1 MFFDG
6 VLEQFGLRYHDYEE
20 IIKEGNESR
29 LSDLDF
35 IYLELQNWLNS
46 GKRKM
51 QLTADRYYNY
61 EPDKLEKH
69 KVWGMDADGMP
80 IVVDDELPPVTDN
93 IYALQVDK
101 KVNYVLGKAISY
113 QAEDELYTKWLG
125 QIIDQNFMSLLNN
138 VTTDA
143 YNSGISWVHPHFEGD
158 GTLNFRMIP
167 SLQVLP
173 FWADDEH
180 TKLDMA
186 VRYYLRTV
194 YEGRTQKLVQHVDVF
209 TPKGINKFII
219 DGGKL
224 IENPYEPFLSY
235 GLDREGNEYSWG
247 RIPLVAFK
255 SNPRE
260 IPLLKRGK
268 QLQDSINRVRAG
280 WDFDMT
286 SDVDDKILVCRNYG
300 GENVGDLK
308 RNIIRNKAVNV
319 ADNGGIEVLSL
330 QRDVTNYVNYLSSTK
345 KALIE
350 ALRGFDAKD
359 DRMGNNPNE
368 MNLLTMYSDID
379 LDADML
385 EVQYQYSLDQLLWF
399 VDEYL
404 KAAGAGDFTNVK
416 VKFTFNRN
424 MIVNEGDIINNVRN
438 SQGIVSTETLL
449 AHHPYVDD
457 IQAELAKL
465 EEEQLKQMEQM
476 MAYQQIADN
485 GGEGDEEQ

>member
-1 MFFDG
+1 MFDG
-6 VLEQFGLRYHDYEE
+6 VLEQFGLRYHNYEE

-29 LSDLDF
+29 LTDLDF

-46 GKRKM
+46 DRRRL
-51 QLTADRYYNY
+51 QVTADMYYNY
-61 EPDKLEKH
+61 EPDSMDKH

-80 IVVDDELPPVTDN
+80 IRVDTQVPPVNDD

-101 KVNYVLGKAISY
+101 KVNYVLGKPISY
-113 QAEDELYTKWLG
+113 QTDNELYTKWLG
-125 QIIDQNFMSLLNN
+125 QIIDQKFMSLLNN

-143 YNSGISWVHPHFEGD
+143 YNSGISWVHPHFEKD

-167 SLQVLP
+167 AMQLLP

-194 YEGRTQKLVQHVDVF
+194 YEGRTAKIVQHVDVY
-209 TPKGINKFII
+209 TALGISKFVLE
-219 DGGKL
+219 GGKL
-224 IENPYEPFLSY
+224 VENPYESFLSY

-255 SNPRE
+255 SNRRE

-268 QLQDSINRVRAG
+268 ELQDTINKVRAG
-280 WDFDMT
+280 WAMDMT
-286 SDVDDKILVCRNYG
+286 ADVDDKILVVKNYG
-300 GENVGDLK
+300 GENIAELK
-308 RNIIRNKAVNV
+308 RNIISKGAVNV
-319 ADNGGIEVLSL
+319 ADNGGIDVLSL
-330 QRDVTNYVNYLSSTK
+330 QRDSANYVTYLASTK
-345 KALIE
+345 KALVE

-359 DRMGNNPNE
+359 DRMGSNPNE

-385 EVQYQYSLDQLLWF
+385 ESQYQYSLDNLLWF

-404 KAAGAGDFTNVK
+404 KAAGAGDFSK
-416 VKFTFNRN
+416 EIVKFTFNRN

-438 SQGIVSTETLL
+438 SQGIISTETLL
-449 AHHPYVDD
+449 AHHPYVTDV
-457 IQAELAKL
+457 QAEMAKL
-465 EEEQLKQMEQM
+465 EQEQQKQMEQM
-476 MAYQQIADN
+476 MAYQQPA
-485 GGEGDEEQ
+485 GGDENAEE